1 MFDPFR
7 RGKQRCIQ
15 CGDLELHTT
24 IGQMNF
30 FKWFIESK
38 LWEKVNLEATPLSK
52 LMALHPETK
61 YKLVSKTKS
70 AKVTDEKPKPIFSG
84 VLVFD

>member
-1 MFDPFR
+1 MVNPYSEWYVTDCVRYVVPNKTVVSEYADNLNLSKNSR
-7 RGKQRCIQ
+7 PVSERKQRCIQ

-38 LWEKVNLEATPLSK
+38 LWER
-52 LMALHPETK
+52 
-61 YKLVSKTKS
+61 
-70 AKVTDEKPKPIFSG
+70 
-84 VLVFD
+84 